1 MFTNCLSYP
10 QIRDRHA
17 KIPTTV
23 AEWAR
28 LESTPIFR
36 VFRPNNLELAKVGES
51 RRSDWERLKVEEP
64 ATDGEKSGI
73 AILILAHKN
82 PLQTRRLVEHLDH
95 DFDVFVH
102 IDRRSKMRE
111 TDFLGFS
118 RTAVVKKF
126 RTTWGSLGIV
136 RATLELFHLAA
147 GGHGHDR
154 YVLISAQDVPLMTN
168 QQIISFFARNRGVDY
183 LEMNTVGPSDKS
195 VLERITTW
203 HFFRKSI
210 RSWGWLQKGPATY
223 LLTRL
228 AAGFGRTV
236 NRLFM
241 ASGMRRPMNFAPFYG
256 SQWMDLRAETVENLL
271 QFVRQDPRFLNRFR
285 FTHAPDEFFFQTAIG
300 NCGARPSVAR
310 PQRII
315 DWDRGPEH
323 PRVLRLED
331 LPRLESSTMMFARKF
346 DDSIDADVINK
357 LYARLRPPNT
367 PGTA

>member
-1 MFTNCLSYP
+1 VFRIAPGFP
-10 QIRDRHA
+10 QIRNHDSRVT
-17 KIPTTV
+17 TTV

-28 LESTPIFR
+28 PESTPIFR
-36 VFRPNNLELAKVGES
+36 VCRHNNLELAKVGKL
-51 RRSDWERLKVEEP
+51 RGSDWERLKMEEP
-64 ATDGEKSGI
+64 VTDGEESGI

-82 PLQTRRLVEHLDH
+82 PLQTKRLVGHLGH

-111 TDFLGFS
+111 TDFLGCAK
-118 RTAVVKKF
+118 TVVVKKF

-147 GGHGHDR
+147 GGRGHDR

-168 QQIISFFARNRGVDY
+168 QQIISFFARNRGVDF
-183 LEMNTVGPSDKS
+183 LEMNTVGPTDKS

-210 RSWGWLQKGPATY
+210 RSWVWLQKGPATY

-241 ASGMRRPMNFAPFYG
+241 ASGMRRPMNFALFYG
-256 SQWMDLRAETVENLL
+256 SQWMDLTAETVENLL
-271 QFVRQDPRFLNRFR
+271 QFVRQNPRFVNRFR

-310 PQRII
+310 PQRFI

-331 LPRLESSTMMFARKF
+331 LPRLESSKMMFARKF
-346 DDSIDADVINK
+346 DDSIDTDVIDK
-357 LYARLRPPNT
+357 LWARLGPPNT
-367 PGTA
+367 PGAA